1 MFSNTVID
9 GLAHHYQNSLFLRT
23 RQCQAMSGNITNG
36 ISSLSTSE
44 LALTPTPNAKP
55 SYQLLVLM
63 HVPSSQQTS
72 IVPETHLHKK
82 VSKKTLCT

>member
-9 GLAHHYQNSLFLRT
+9 GLAHHYQNRLFLRT

-55 SYQLLVLM
+55 SCQLLVLM

-82 VSKKTLCT
+82 MNKKCCV

>member
-1 MFSNTVID
+1 
-9 GLAHHYQNSLFLRT
+9 
-23 RQCQAMSGNITNG
+23 MSGNITNG

-55 SYQLLVLM
+55 SCQLLVLM

-82 VSKKTLCT
+82 VRKKRCVLNKTFDINDVRSLAEFL